1 MTFQM
6 ASQFL
11 HYCFFPLK
19 IQIQRIKAQLIP
31 STTNIQYLKEA
42 PLRRFILANNLKY
55 TFFRGVK
62 FLDQKFSD
70 KLFFA
75 RKE

>member
-11 HYCFFPLK
+11 HYCFFSLK

-42 PLRRFILANNLKY
+42 ALRRFNLANNLKIY
-55 TFFRGVK
+55 FFSRG
-62 FLDQKFSD
+62 
-70 KLFFA
+70 
-75 RKE
+75 